1 MPSSARGCPCST
13 FRRLLIMMTG
23 VAALAS
29 GACATAG
36 QPVPRPFP
44 GASVPGISASA
55 PVADER
61 VVPDTPAAMDTP
73 AAPVAPVLGDSIAQ
87 YALALRGVPYR
98 LGGADLDG
106 FDCSGLVQYVF
117 AQHGIALP
125 RVVEQQFVVGED
137 VEPADIRPGDLIF
150 FNTKRPPSR
159 SASANRG
166 ASHVGI
172 VIADGQFVHAPNSR
186 GVVRVEALESGYWS
200 TRYIGARRIRGL
212 MTSD

>member
-1 MPSSARGCPCST
+1 
-13 FRRLLIMMTG
+13 MMTG

-44 GASVPGISASA
+44 GASVPGTSASA
-55 PVADER
+55 PDTDER
-61 VVPDTPAAMDTP
+61 VATDTP

-87 YALALRGVPYR
+87 YALGLRGVPYR

-117 AQHGIALP
+117 ARHGIALP
-125 RVVEQQFVVGED
+125 RVVEQQFVVGKD

-159 SASANRG
+159 RASASRG

-186 GVVRVEALESGYWS
+186 GVVRVEALESAYWS
-200 TRYIGARRIRGL
+200 TRYIGARRIRGA